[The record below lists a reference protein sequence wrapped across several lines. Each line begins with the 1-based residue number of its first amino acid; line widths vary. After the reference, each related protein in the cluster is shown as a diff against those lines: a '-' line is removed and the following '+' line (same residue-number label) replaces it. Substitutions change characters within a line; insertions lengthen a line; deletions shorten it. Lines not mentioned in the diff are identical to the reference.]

1 MEQTL
6 SHSSR
11 PSEGTQTSGPS
22 SYLRIWKMQ
31 RFNKATLFQGLRV
44 EGDALETLVGACLR
58 HEGLARSVGEGRW
71 AQHRRGYCRKPGHGP
86 SWSGQ
91 RGHVLQQGWAW
102 SEDQESPKL
111 VQGWTEP
118 EDRHLGMG
126 RGETE
131 KSRAWSVM
139 SG

>member
-1 MEQTL
+1 ML
-6 SHSSR
+6 V
-11 PSEGTQTSGPS
+11 SG
-22 SYLRIWKMQ
+22 I
-31 RFNKATLFQGLRV
+31 G
-44 EGDALETLVGACLR
+44 
-58 HEGLARSVGEGRW
+58 GLARSVGEGRVGT
-71 AQHRRGYCRKPGHGP
+71 AQEGLLQEARPRSLVG
-86 SWSGQ
+86 GQ
-91 RGHVLQQGWAW
+91 REHVLQQGWAW

-131 KSRAWSVM
+131 KQGAWSVM